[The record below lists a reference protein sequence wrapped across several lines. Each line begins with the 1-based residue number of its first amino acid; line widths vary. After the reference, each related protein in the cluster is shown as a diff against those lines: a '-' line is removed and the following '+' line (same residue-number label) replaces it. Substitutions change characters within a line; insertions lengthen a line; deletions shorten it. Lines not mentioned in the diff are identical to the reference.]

1 MLSRIAPATRRSVQQ
16 AVKPVVQARFASTKP
31 AVTQHP
37 KQFAAV
43 TAGIVGATGLA
54 YMYVDSDISAN
65 MADEG
70 LHPPTYPW
78 AHSGPLSTYD
88 HASIRRGYQ
97 VYREVCSACHSL
109 DRIAWR
115 NLIGV
120 SHTEEEVKAMAEE
133 VEYEDGPDENGEM
146 FMRPGKP
153 SDYMPRPY
161 PNEEAARAGNAGS
174 LPPDLSLIT
183 KARHGGEDYV
193 FSILTGY
200 MDPPGGVEVRE
211 GMNYN
216 PYFPGGAI
224 AMARV
229 LFDEVVEY
237 EDGTPATTSQMAKDV
252 STFLA
257 WAAEPEHDERKKM
270 GMKATIILSGLTLLS
285 LWLKRFK
292 WSPIK
297 TRKIVYNPPK

>member
-1 MLSRIAPATRRSVQQ
+1 MFSRIASQAARRSVKQFGQQ
-16 AVKPVVQARFASTKP
+16 VKHHTRFASIKAT
-31 AVTQHP
+31 THSN
-37 KQFAAV
+37 KQVAGV
-43 TAGIVGATGLA
+43 TAGIVGATALT
-54 YMYVDSDISAN
+54 YMYVDASAN

-70 LHPPTYPW
+70 LHPPSYPW
-78 AHSGPLSTYD
+78 PHSGPLDTFD

-120 SHTEEEVKAMAEE
+120 SHTEDEVKAMAEE
-133 VEYEDGPDENGEM
+133 FEYQDGPDDNGDM
-146 FMRPGKP
+146 FMRPGKAK
-153 SDYMPRPY
+153 
-161 PNEEAARAGNAGS
+161 AARAGNAGA

-193 FSILTGY
+193 FALLTGY
-200 MDPPGGVEVRE
+200 VDPPGGVEVRE
-211 GMNYN
+211 GLNYN

-229 LFDEVVEY
+229 LYDGLVEY

-252 STFLA
+252 CTFLA
-257 WAAEPEHDERKKM
+257 WSAEPEHDERKKM
-270 GMKATIILSGLTLLS
+270 GMKATVILVGLTALS
-285 LWLKRFK
+285 IYLKRFK
-292 WSPIK
+292 WAPIK
-297 TRKIVYNPPK
+297 SRKIVYNPPK